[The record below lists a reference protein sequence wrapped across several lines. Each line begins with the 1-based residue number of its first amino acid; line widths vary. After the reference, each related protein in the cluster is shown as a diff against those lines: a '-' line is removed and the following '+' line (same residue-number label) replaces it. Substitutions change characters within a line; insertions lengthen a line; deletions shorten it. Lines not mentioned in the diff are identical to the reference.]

1 MIYPAYYEVVIPNQ
15 ATFSQDFQLK
25 TSAGV
30 PLNLTGHTIR
40 ASIWTEDKRV
50 LLADFTVTWIDRT
63 IGKFNLGLSEEKTT
77 TMTKN
82 GMWDLLVTYP
92 DLTENYWLRGPAIV
106 AKGYTK

>member
-25 TSAGV
+25 NSAGV
-30 PLNLTGHTIR
+30 ALNLTGHTIR

-50 LLADFTVTWIDRT
+50 LLADFTVTWINQVLGR
-63 IGKFNLGLSEEKTT
+63 FNLYLSEDKTT
-77 TMTKN
+77 SMTKN
-82 GMWDLLVTYP
+82 GMWDLLVIYP
-92 DLTENYWLRGPAIV
+92 DLTESYWLRGPAVV